1 MKPWKFLP
9 MLCIYQQL
17 AMVQEWGSQ
26 VADLFSLSNLKQSG
40 RRATIK
46 EKAKA
51 RIFFSPIDEIC
62 TTLGIDFYIMT
73 WGWKTILKQRVCPKR
88 AIIADPYNSFA
99 C

>member
-17 AMVQEWGSQ
+17 AIVQEWGSQ

-62 TTLGIDFYIMT
+62 TTLGIDFT
-73 WGWKTILKQRVCPKR
+73 L
-88 AIIADPYNSFA
+88 
-99 C
+99 